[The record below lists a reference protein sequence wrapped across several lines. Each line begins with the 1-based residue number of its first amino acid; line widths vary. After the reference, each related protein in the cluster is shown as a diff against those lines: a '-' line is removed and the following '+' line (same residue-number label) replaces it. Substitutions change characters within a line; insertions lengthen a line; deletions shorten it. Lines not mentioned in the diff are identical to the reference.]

1 MFNPLPFQQDTIEKL
16 LATLAELW
24 RKEGNQFPLVFKSPT
39 GSGKTFMLAHFVRG
53 LNKLPNWDADK
64 AFIWITFSDDLAMQ
78 SKKKFEEYFENTLE
92 NNLLTVNDVNRGKMF
107 KNDILFLNW
116 QKVVSR
122 AAENRA
128 LRRPN
133 DELMRKESGKYF
145 EDFIDGTKK
154 DSRSI
159 ILIID
164 EAHTSVTPDLAQQ
177 IIDYIG
183 PKIVIHVSATPKSEM
198 IAKAADLSSYVVVDR
213 ERVVAE
219 GLIKEKIITQTEE
232 DLKKIKGKD
241 LDEALLDLGMEKRE
255 QLKSEFEVL
264 GKKINPLLLI
274 QLPNDDNER
283 VQRGEKTKEQI
294 TSDYLKKKGIKE
306 NKIARWFDNFPKP
319 DGIED
324 NEDDYDILIFKLAA
338 GTGWDCPRAH
348 ILVMFRNV
356 RVEQRYIQ
364 TVGRILRM
372 PEPYNKEDY
381 KNNPNLRVG
390 YLYTNYNRKDIT
402 DNWIDKTQNKPF
414 ICVSKRKKGVNNIK
428 LQSAYVSRVDY
439 GDLSNSARFQM
450 SFIKSMNNYF
460 RLNKDDILGKAEKKI
475 SKKGVDLDASL
486 KNQIVVDA
494 QFEDY
499 DRINFEFQKKG
510 HDVLMEMSQNDTEK
524 TFNYLCW
531 QLLKEQTEDRAR
543 ITNLARSWSPLKS
556 AIRVWMKN
564 VLGENSDYFYR
575 VFIKDIQ
582 KGASSVFRSAITQ
595 SLKDYK
601 PILEKILSERA
612 KRNEEKEAPIFTI
625 QESYNYTDDYET
637 MSVDLCVLENFYVRR
652 DNYDGKQNETN
663 FVNYLDGKGKYLEWW
678 FKQGIGQEYFAV
690 KYFNTADK
698 KDALF
703 YPDWILKF
711 KNGRVGIF
719 DTKSGRTATNTEGRA
734 PALAQKLK
742 ELGKKY
748 IGGIVIKENGV
759 WHYNDVEN
767 YKYTPGNLDK
777 NWKKFEDLFDNNFYG
792 S

>member
-16 LATLAELW
+16 LSTFTDLW
-24 RKEGNQFPLVFKSPT
+24 KKEGNQLPLVFKSPT

-64 AFIWITFSDDLAMQ
+64 AFVWITFSDNLAMQ

-92 NNLLTVNDVNRGKMF
+92 NNLLTVSDINRGKMF

-122 AAENRA
+122 AAENRI
-128 LRRPN
+128 LRRPD

-145 EDFIDGTKK
+145 EDFVDGTKK
-154 DSRSI
+154 DNRSI

-164 EAHTSVTPDLAQQ
+164 EAHTNVTPDLAQQ
-177 IIDYIG
+177 IIDYIN
-183 PKIVIHVSATPKSEM
+183 PKIVIHVSATPKSE
-198 IAKAADLSSYVVVDR
+198 IVVKAADLNSYILVDR

-232 DLKKIKGKD
+232 DLKNLKGKD
-241 LDEALLDLGMEKRE
+241 LDEALLDLGLEKRD
-255 QLKSEFEVL
+255 QLKSEFEAL

-294 TSDYLKKKGIKE
+294 ASDYLKKKGVKE
-306 NKIARWFDNFPKP
+306 NKIARWFDNYPKP

-324 NEDDYDILIFKLAA
+324 NEDDYDVLIFKLAA

-372 PEPYNKEDY
+372 PEPDNKEDY
-381 KNNPNLRVG
+381 KNSPNLRVG

-414 ICVSKRKKGVNNIK
+414 VHIAKRKKGINNIQ
-428 LQSAYVSRVDY
+428 LLSAYVSRVDY
-439 GDLSNSARFQM
+439 GDLSNSAKFQM
-450 SFIKSMNNYF
+450 SFIRSVNNYF
-460 RLNKDDILGKAEKKI
+460 GLNKDDILGEAEKKI
-475 SKKGVDLDASL
+475 LKKGVDLNASL

-510 HDVLMEMSQNDTEK
+510 HDVSMEMSQNDVEK

-531 QLLKEQTEDRAR
+531 QLLKEQTEDSAR

-564 VLGENSDYFYR
+564 SLGENSDYYYR

-582 KGASSVFRSAITQ
+582 RGASSVLRPAITQ
-595 SLKDYK
+595 ALKNYR

-612 KRNEEKEAPIFTI
+612 KRNEEKEAPTFTI
-625 QESYNYTDDYET
+625 QESYSYTDDYEI
-637 MSVDLCVLENFYVRR
+637 MPVYLSVLENFYIRK
-652 DNYDGKQNETN
+652 DTYDGKKNETE
-663 FVNYLDGKGKYLEWW
+663 FINYLESKKKNIEWW
-678 FKQGIGQEYFAV
+678 FKQGIGQEYFAI
-690 KYFNTADK
+690 KYFNTTDK
-698 KDALF
+698 KYALF
-703 YPDWILKF
+703 YPDWILKL
-711 KNGRVGIF
+711 KDGRTGIF
-719 DTKSGRTATNTEGRA
+719 DTKGGRTATDTEGRA
-734 PALAQKLK
+734 PALAMKLK

-748 IGGIVIKENGV
+748 TGGIVVKENGL
-759 WHYNDVEN
+759 WYYNDLES
-767 YKYTPGNLDK
+767 YKYVPGNLDN
-777 NWKKFEDLFDNNFYG
+777 NWKLLDL
-792 S
+792 